1 LPFVC
6 YLRELKALSFGYCD
20 NQGQRNYVFLACIF
34 FLEAEGEMPAVDI
47 LLMKIKRV
55 HRKEKSRV
63 RVDKRKKETMSKFLA
78 CYNYS
83 NLPI

>member
-1 LPFVC
+1 
-6 YLRELKALSFGYCD
+6 
-20 NQGQRNYVFLACIF
+20 
-34 FLEAEGEMPAVDI
+34 MPAVDV